1 MSMRRETFRRR
12 IYMLERHDYPV
23 LPLDEALMH
32 LDAGTL
38 PRRAVVLTF
47 DDGWYS
53 FRRDVFSMLQ
63 TIGFPA
69 TIYVSSYYAE
79 HETAVF
85 NLLVDYLIWRTDAST
100 LELPGRDDS
109 IAGPFDLTT
118 KSARAS
124 AATAI
129 IAYGEQ
135 HCDAERRQALADDLA
150 RALGADPDALR
161 HDRVFHLLN
170 RHEIEAC
177 AQAGIDIQLHG
188 HHQYFSIDDETA
200 VAREIEDNRDALE
213 PLIKSTSELVHVS
226 YPGGACDPCQWPW
239 LKACGVR
246 SAVTTQI
253 GLNTKQT
260 PRFALKRFLD
270 REDITDIEFEAEI
283 SGFME
288 IIRFVTRRKPS
299 SVRENY
305 CFKIGRASCR
315 ERV

>member
-1 MSMRRETFRRR
+1 
-12 IYMLERHDYPV
+12 
-23 LPLDEALMH
+23 
-32 LDAGTL
+32 
-38 PRRAVVLTF
+38 
-47 DDGWYS
+47 
-53 FRRDVFSMLQ
+53 
-63 TIGFPA
+63 
-69 TIYVSSYYAE
+69 
-79 HETAVF
+79 
-85 NLLVDYLIWRTDAST
+85 
-100 LELPGRDDS
+100 
-109 IAGPFDLTT
+109 
-118 KSARAS
+118 
-124 AATAI
+124 
-129 IAYGEQ
+129 
-135 HCDAERRQALADDLA
+135 
-150 RALGADPDALR
+150 
-161 HDRVFHLLN
+161 VFHLLN

-305 CFKIGRASCR
+305 CFSQPDISRSRIVPSRLISDSNSDVRLRRKVGSRRGLTVATLLKDSNR
-315 ERV
+315 QRSQG